1 MKLVKFKNPM
11 IAYGFMNEFRH
22 CFEETE
28 FENVNKN
35 CGLMVKQGEMRED
48 LKDKSLIY
56 KKKCDS
62 IDEKSPGYLINF
74 KELDIV
80 IVDEYGKEEINYVLP
95 DELFEMEK

>member
-11 IAYGFMNEFRH
+11 IAYGFRH

-35 CGLMVKQGEMRED
+35 CRLMIRQWGEMQEN
-48 LKDKSLIY
+48 LKDKPLIY
-56 KKKCDS
+56 KKKCES
-62 IDEKSPGYLINF
+62 IDENSPGYLINF
-74 KELDIV
+74 KGLDIV
-80 IVDEYGKEEINYVLP
+80 IADEYGKEEINYVLP